1 VATKAPSYGSAQA
14 PVPARATPTAV
25 AATTPTRAAATYGA
39 SATDVPTTGNADD
52 IERAIKQFGWSGGD
66 SMPKAAR

>member
-1 VATKAPSYGSAQA
+1 
-14 PVPARATPTAV
+14 VPARATPTAV